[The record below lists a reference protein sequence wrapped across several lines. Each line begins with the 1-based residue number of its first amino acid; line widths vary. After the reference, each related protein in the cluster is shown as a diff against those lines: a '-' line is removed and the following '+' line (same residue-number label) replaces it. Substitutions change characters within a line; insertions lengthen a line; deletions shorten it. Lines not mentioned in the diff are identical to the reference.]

1 MTRIR
6 FRAAALAATVLLTAC
21 AGLKDALTAHV
32 DTVARAGGQELTVQ
46 RLSQMMAAAKA
57 PARKDVAQAIASLW
71 VNYQLLGEA
80 ASRGDSLATQKDI
93 DEGMWAQVAQIRLK
107 KLFAALSK
115 ANPALDSASYEK
127 HYNAGDLLAVRH
139 ILISA
144 NKSTAKPAE
153 LESARKQAES
163 IAKQANAGNFAALA
177 KKYSADP
184 GSKEKGGE
192 LPPFEKGRMVE
203 EFYQGTMALKPGQ
216 ISGPVQSQYGYHIIM
231 RETWAEAKD
240 AFTKM
245 YAQVA
250 QQSAESTYGANLE
263 KAAKIDMKPTAAKTI
278 RAIAADLDAYRDDH
292 TEIAS
297 SKGVDMTA
305 AKVAKWMAAYPPQA
319 QIREKLQQLPDSVM
333 GLFAKQ
339 LIVNELMLK
348 AADSAKIGLDSG
360 EKANIRQVFTGA
372 VMNSFNGLG
381 VTPKALSDSGKS
393 VSERQKLAASR
404 VEKFMDGLLSNK
416 VSFVDVPEPVSRVLR
431 TKFEARVVAG
441 GIDRA
446 VTEAQKAVAKADS
459 AKAKNMPQSAVPAPG
474 PATAAPA
481 QAPPASPAPAAAAP
495 PPTKKP

>member
-46 RLSQMMAAAKA
+46 RVSQMMAAAKA

-80 ASRGDSLATQKDI
+80 AARGDSLATQKDI

-139 ILISA
+139 ILIAA
-144 NKSTAKPAE
+144 NKTTAKPAE

-263 KAAKIDMKPTAAKTI
+263 KAAKIDLKPTAAKTI

-297 SKGVDMTA
+297 AKNVDLNA

-372 VMNSFNGLG
+372 VMNSYNGLG
-381 VTPKALSDSGKS
+381 ITPKSLSDSGKS
-393 VSERQKLAASR
+393 LSERQKIAAAR
-404 VEKFMDGLLSNK
+404 IEKFMDGLLSNK
-416 VSFVDVPEPVSRVLR
+416 AQFVDVPEPVSRVLR
-431 TKFEARVVAG
+431 TKFESRIIAT

-446 VTEAQKAVAKADS
+446 VTEAQKAVVKADS

-474 PATAAPA
+474 PGAA
-481 QAPPASPAPAAAAP
+481 QAPPSAPAPSPAPP
-495 PPTKKP
+495 PPAKKP